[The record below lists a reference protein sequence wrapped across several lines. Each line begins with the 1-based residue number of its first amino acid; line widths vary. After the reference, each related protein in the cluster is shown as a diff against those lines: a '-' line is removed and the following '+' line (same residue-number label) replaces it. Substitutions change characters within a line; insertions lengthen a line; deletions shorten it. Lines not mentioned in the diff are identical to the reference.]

1 MRKTINRRLEAL
13 EQKHRSREE
22 KELSSL
28 GDARFYIWMIVL
40 AYYLGGLKPD
50 EKDPWEAFHRAL
62 KYPSHYRELFEV
74 SELSK
79 RINDA
84 YRRLFANVGLDVDGT
99 PPSVLFERFVTMVNQ
114 LPEQWLNWLSS
125 NLRQYCSH
133 AEIPTGSNLPR
144 RLSADNLFEP

>member
-1 MRKTINRRLEAL
+1 MRKTISRRLEAL

-40 AYYLGGLKPD
+40 AYYLGDLKSD
-50 EKDPWEAFHRAL
+50 EKDPWEAYRRAL
-62 KYPSHYRELFEV
+62 QYPSHYGALFEE
-74 SELSK
+74 SEFCK
-79 RINDA
+79 RLNDA

-114 LPEQWLNWLSS
+114 LPEQWLNWLRS